1 MLQSLGK
8 DFLCNHEWQ
17 NTCSCFICI
26 HFSFM
31 TLVEG
36 LCCKLKYRAN
46 IIHHFIFVFSLYFFY
61 HSSCRKD
68 HFTVLSFKFGTQD
81 FTDPGLLKIRR
92 THTGLLLWFCLHKC
106 FWYPGVIPFVSYID
120 ACVPQVVWFFSR
132 FVHENGS
139 AHYSL
144 KRVPFSMKPQEY
156 INVFLPKNLRI
167 NLGFW
172 ETAHLPFP

>member
-1 MLQSLGK
+1 MYVWCFNLWGK
-8 DFLCNHEWQ
+8 TFFAIMSDKIPVHLL
-17 NTCSCFICI
+17 S
-26 HFSFM
+26 
-31 TLVEG
+31 V
-36 LCCKLKYRAN
+36 
-46 IIHHFIFVFSLYFFY
+46 FIFYDSRWRFVLQTEISGKYISPLYFCFLSLFFY

-68 HFTVLSFKFGTQD
+68 HFTVLSLKFGTQD

-92 THTGLLLWFCLHKC
+92 THTGLSLWFCLHKC
-106 FWYPGVIPFVSYID
+106 FWYPGVIPFVSYIG

-167 NLGFW
+167 NLGF
-172 ETAHLPFP
+172 